1 MALNDVIRDARIRNN
16 LKQEDAA
23 LLMNVTVQT
32 YSKWENGVTE
42 PKASQV
48 ALLSE
53 ILNVSTQMIC
63 CGKESKKLDM
73 VDFIRTVSKH
83 AKDLSEFEI
92 MEAIWHHI
100 DDDSVFID
108 ALKQLNSEDKY
119 EAVITMKKV
128 VSE

>member
-1 MALNDVIRDARIRNN
+1 MALSDVIREARIRNN

-23 LLMNVTVQT
+23 LLMDVTVQT
-32 YSKWENGVTE
+32 YSKWENGITE

-48 ALLSE
+48 AQLSD

-63 CGKESKKLDM
+63 CGKEHEKLDM

-83 AKDLSEFEI
+83 TKTLSEFEMI
-92 MEAIWHHI
+92 ETIWRNI
-100 DDDSVFID
+100 EDDSTFIE

-119 EAVITMKKV
+119 EAVITMKKLT
-128 VSE
+128 S